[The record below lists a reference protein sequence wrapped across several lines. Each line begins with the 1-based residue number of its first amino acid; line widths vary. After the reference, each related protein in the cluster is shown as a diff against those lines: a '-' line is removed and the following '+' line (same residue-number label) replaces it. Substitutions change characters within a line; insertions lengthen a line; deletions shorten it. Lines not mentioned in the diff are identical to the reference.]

1 MYFHNYVIAG
11 GQNADPGSCG
21 IRKADWRDGDCD
33 KKFRIWEVC
42 NISEIKREVDEY
54 IESIGQYSTYT
65 ENEPNS
71 SYGLTPKM
79 PTLLKLNQSDT
90 E

>member
-1 MYFHNYVIAG
+1 MQIQVLVESVKLTEGMGIA
-11 GQNADPGSCG
+11 
-21 IRKADWRDGDCD
+21 I